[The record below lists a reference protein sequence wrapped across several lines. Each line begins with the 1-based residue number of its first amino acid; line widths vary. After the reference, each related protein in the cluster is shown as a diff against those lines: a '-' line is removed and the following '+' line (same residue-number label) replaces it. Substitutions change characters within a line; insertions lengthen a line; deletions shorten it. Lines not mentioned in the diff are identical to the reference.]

1 MDCWCCC
8 NTQQE
13 GKLLPL
19 ICKTST
25 PCCGNL
31 IFLEEPRLMWC
42 AWTAG
47 CTFTAPAS
55 ASGTQCVEAFPR
67 QWDAEFSAGGAP
79 PPLDGFFDRMQ
90 ALSQKW
96 CPDIPTQMH
105 DCSSDD
111 APVPL
116 SVPKIH
122 ALGRSAVQGYW
133 QNKHLQN
140 FSVHSSLR
148 WDRWW

>member
-1 MDCWCCC
+1 MDCWCGC
-8 NTQQE
+8 NTTGGQAFAAYLQNVNTVLW
-13 GKLLPL
+13 K
-19 ICKTST
+19 SDS
-25 PCCGNL
+25 
-31 IFLEEPRLMWC
+31 LEEPRLMWC

-90 ALSQKW
+90 ALYHKW

-116 SVPKIH
+116 SVPKLH

-133 QNKHLQN
+133 QNKHLPN
-140 FSVHSSLR
+140 FNVHSSLR
-148 WDRWW
+148 WDRCW